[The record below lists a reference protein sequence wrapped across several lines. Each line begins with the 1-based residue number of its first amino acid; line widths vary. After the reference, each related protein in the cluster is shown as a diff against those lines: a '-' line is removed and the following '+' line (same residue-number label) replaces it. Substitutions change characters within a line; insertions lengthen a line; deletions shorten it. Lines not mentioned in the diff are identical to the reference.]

1 MFLTKVMLK
10 VGTVSKYYEKTG
22 VSIVTLISDLSIN
35 DNIRV
40 MDRLKDSIQPKIIFI
55 QVGFKKINFA
65 PKGETVA
72 IKFDEQIKEGSEIFR
87 G

>member
-10 VGTVSKYYEKTG
+10 IGTVTKYYEKTG
-22 VSIVTLISDLSIN
+22 VSIVSLISDLSID

-40 MDRLKDSIQPKIIFI
+40 MDRFKDTKQPKIEYI
-55 QVGFKKINFA
+55 QIGIKKVNFA
-65 PKGETVA
+65 PRDGIVA
-72 IKFDEQIKEGSEIFR
+72 IKFDEEIKEGSEIFR